1 MYIYRYKAKMN
12 SDEGKYTVNG
22 SYNSK
27 HSMEDEHVLSQ
38 IYKDIMFFQ
47 KCPARSIL
55 SVTITIKEV

>member
-1 MYIYRYKAKMN
+1 MN
-12 SDEGKYTVNG
+12 SDEGKYTVSG

-27 HSMEDEHVLSQ
+27 HSMRDEHVLSQ